1 MSYNWSFETVWSYN
15 HLLLEAVGVT
25 LWLSVLTILFTLPLA
40 LFITLVRLSRFRLA
54 IHLVRW
60 LVEIVR
66 SIPPLVFVVWIYYC
80 LPILLDVKLSAI
92 QTVVVALSIYS
103 SVFFAEIFR
112 AGIQSIEPGFLEAA
126 YSAGMTKLTAFRRIT
141 APLAFRNTFPA
152 FISQCVLVLK
162 STSLAS
168 VVAAPELLYIGQ
180 RISLEV
186 FRPMEVF
193 TTIALI
199 YVMMVLPLTWIG
211 NYLEQRWIKK
221 TSQ

>member
-126 YSAGMTKLTAFRRIT
+126 YWYSRAH
-141 APLAFRNTFPA
+141 PLPVSLLPLNCS
-152 FISQCVLVLK
+152 I
-162 STSLAS
+162 LAS
-168 VVAAPELLYIGQ
+168 ASVWKFFA
-180 RISLEV
+180 
-186 FRPMEVF
+186 
-193 TTIALI
+193 
-199 YVMMVLPLTWIG
+199 
-211 NYLEQRWIKK
+211 RWRFLR
-221 TSQ
+221 QLR